1 MHLSQEIEK
10 YLLIVKV
17 TDSRR
22 ESTVASAS
30 TSSALLF
37 PTNKD
42 WLSSTRFNVKLC
54 VLQRVS
60 SQYCCGSFKLLQ
72 TYTNI
77 PAPLS
82 KPFSKLYQTYLSH
95 EKLIVLSKRQQRE
108 TSI

>member
-17 TDSRR
+17 TDNSSRR
-22 ESTVASAS
+22 ESTVAS

-72 TYTNI
+72 YIHQHTGTIVKAILKVISN
-77 PAPLS
+77 L
-82 KPFSKLYQTYLSH
+82 
-95 EKLIVLSKRQQRE
+95 LIS
-108 TSI
+108 